1 MLDGRYKI
9 AKKALHMTS
18 DHSPRMMI
26 RRPTLA
32 HLWLNM
38 IVAGYMLAV
47 LNTGFWERLLGIFSD
62 NPLRVAAFGLASFAL
77 TVLMLEFFGLSR
89 LQKPVAAL
97 LIVIAAASSYYER
110 VFGVLIDREM
120 IRNVME
126 TTPTEAGHLVTL
138 SAVLNIGL
146 LGVLPA
152 ALVFWPHVRRV
163 SGVHHL
169 WRWPLGVATCFG
181 LVAGGLMLDFKA
193 FSAVLRERHDLMGSY
208 QPGATVTAIFK
219 LGKEQFASALPE
231 AAPIATDAQRG
242 PKLAAAEK
250 PLLLVIFAGE
260 TLRAQNFGLNG
271 YTRDTTPGLRARGVI
286 NYPDVSSCGTSTA
299 VSLPCMFSALPQDDY
314 SRERFLSQHTLL
326 DVAERVG
333 FDATWIENN
342 TGDYRIAART
352 GFERVDAALDPAA
365 CAIECTDEVFLPI
378 IQEYLDTITT
388 DTVLVLHMIG
398 NHGPAYY
405 LRYPPER
412 APFKPDCKTAEFA
425 KCELD
430 LVVNA
435 YDNAAYETDYV
446 LSQAIDTLQA
456 SDRLATAMIFLSDHG
471 ESLGENG
478 LYLHAAP
485 MFMAPETQTKVPM
498 VMWLSDTYQ
507 KSMGFDSACLERNAQ
522 RPASHDNFFH
532 TVLGLLDI
540 RTDIRDPSLDLT
552 EGCHMAHSAI

>member
-1 MLDGRYKI
+1 MFQ
-9 AKKALHMTS
+9 
-18 DHSPRMMI
+18 
-26 RRPTLA
+26 RPTLS
-32 HLWLNM
+32 HLWLNV
-38 IVAGYMLAV
+38 IVAGYILAV
-47 LNTGFWERLLGIFSD
+47 LNAGFWDRLLDIFSGK
-62 NPLRVAAFGLASFAL
+62 PLQVAVFGLASFAL
-77 TVLMLEFFGLSR
+77 TVLMLEFFGPSR

-97 LIVIAAASSYYER
+97 LIVIAAASSYFER

-126 TTPTEAGHLVTL
+126 TTPTEAAHLVTP
-138 SAVLNIGL
+138 STVLTIGL

-152 ALVFWPHVRRV
+152 ALVFWPHIRRV
-163 SGVHHL
+163 SGLNHL

-181 LVAGGLMLDFKA
+181 LVAGGLMTDFKA

-208 QPGATVTAIFK
+208 QPGATVTAMFK
-219 LGKEQFASALPE
+219 FGKEQFASALPE

-242 PKLAAAEK
+242 PHLAAAEE
-250 PLLLVIFAGE
+250 PVLLVIFAGE

-271 YTRDTTPGLRARGVI
+271 YARDTTPGLRARGVI

-326 DVAERVG
+326 DVVERVG

-342 TGDYRIAART
+342 TGDYKIAART
-352 GFERVDAALDPAA
+352 GLERVDMAPDPAA

-378 IQEYLDTITT
+378 IQGYLDTITT

-412 APFKPDCKTAEFA
+412 APYQPDCKTAEFA
-425 KCELD
+425 KCEVD
-430 LVVNA
+430 LIVNA
-435 YDNAAYETDYV
+435 YDNAAYESDFV
-446 LSQAIDTLQA
+446 LSQAIDMLQA
-456 SDRLATAMIFLSDHG
+456 NDRLATAMIFLSDHG

-485 MFMAPETQTKVPM
+485 LFMAPDTQTKVPM
-498 VMWLSDTYQ
+498 VMWLSD
-507 KSMGFDSACLERNAQ
+507 GFKNVMNLDSACLAKVAQ

-540 RTDIRDPSLDLT
+540 ETEIRDPALDLT
-552 EGCHMAHSAI
+552 EGCHAPAGDHA

>member
-1 MLDGRYKI
+1 
-9 AKKALHMTS
+9 MTS
-18 DHSPRMMI
+18 DHSPRMMLW
-26 RRPTLA
+26 RPTLS

-38 IVAGYMLAV
+38 VVAGYMLAV
-47 LNTGFWERLLGIFSD
+47 LNAGFWERLLGIFSGK
-62 NPLRVAAFGLASFAL
+62 PLQVAAFGLASFAL

-97 LIVIAAASSYYER
+97 LIVIAAASSYFEQ

-181 LVAGGLMLDFKA
+181 LVAGGLMMDFKA

-219 LGKEQFASALPE
+219 FGKEQFASAMPE
-231 AAPIATDAQRG
+231 AQPIATDARRG
-242 PKLAAAEK
+242 AYLASADK
-250 PLLLVIFAGE
+250 PVLLVFFAGE
-260 TLRAQNFGLNG
+260 TARAQNFGLNG
-271 YTRDTTPGLRARGVI
+271 YARDTTPGLRDRGVI

-299 VSLPCMFSALPQDDY
+299 VSLPCMFSALPKAEY
-314 SRERFLSQHTLL
+314 SREKFLSQFTLL
-326 DVAERVG
+326 DVIERVG
-333 FDATWIENN
+333 FDAQWFENN
-342 TGDYRIAART
+342 AGEYDIAART
-352 GFERVDAALDPAA
+352 GVSRVDATLDPAA
-365 CAIECTDEVFLPI
+365 CEIECTDEIFLPI
-378 IQEYLDTITT
+378 IENTLATITS

-412 APFKPDCKTAEFA
+412 APFQPDCPTAEFA
-425 KCELD
+425 KCAVEQ
-430 LVVNA
+430 VVNS
-435 YDNAAYETDYV
+435 YDNAIYETDYV
-446 LSQAIDTLQA
+446 LSRSIDMLQA
-456 SDRLATAMIFLSDHG
+456 SDRAYSAVIFLSDHG

-485 MFMAPETQTKVPM
+485 MFMAPEMQTKVPM
-498 VMWLSDTYQ
+498 VMWLSDSY
-507 KSMGFDSACLERNAQ
+507 SRVMGIDTACLMETAQ
-522 RPASHDNFFH
+522 RPASQDNVFH

-540 RTDIRDPSLDLT
+540 QTDTRQPALDLT
-552 EGCHMAHSAI
+552 EGCRMAAAQL